1 MLQNSWF
8 ANAVVER
15 ETRQKIFVWLRNL
28 SQSSKEATASKLSTV
43 LNFYS
48 AGRFLHRL
56 QCLLSLYFYSYEVNT
71 TERFSNFTHTDF
83 IGPQSCLRQTMNKVF
98 WATVKFKHLSK
109 PESNYSI
116 HSRSLFFFPRITKQ
130 YTRCQTH
137 CQSFTQCVAT
147 LTLMSCIF
155 QRPHNVK
162 C

>member
-1 MLQNSWF
+1 MSW
-8 ANAVVER
+8 R
-15 ETRQKIFVWLRNL
+15 EKLDKKIFVCLRNL

-43 LNFYS
+43 LNCYS
-48 AGRFLHRL
+48 AGRFLHSL

-71 TERFSNFTHTDF
+71 TERFSTFIHTDF
-83 IGPQSCLRQTMNKVF
+83 TGPQSRLRQTMNNVF
-98 WATVKFKHLSK
+98 CATVKFKHLSK

-116 HSRSLFFFPRITKQ
+116 HSQSLFFFPRITKQ

-147 LTLMSCIF
+147 LTVMSCIF

>member
-8 ANAVVER
+8 ANIVVER
-15 ETRQKIFVWLRNL
+15 ETRQKIFVCLRNL

-48 AGRFLHRL
+48 AGRFLHSL

-71 TERFSNFTHTDF
+71 TERFSTFTHTDF
-83 IGPQSCLRQTMNKVF
+83 IGPQSRLRQTMNNAF
-98 WATVKFKHLSK
+98 CATVKFKHLSK
-109 PESNYSI
+109 LESNYSI
-116 HSRSLFFFPRITKQ
+116 HSQSLFFFSRITKQ
-130 YTRCQTH
+130 YMRCQTH